1 VSVARLILVP
11 MIALAGAACRDPAGR
26 SDAGPTGVAG
36 TAGSAAG
43 AGGTGGAGAPGGSG
57 GVTAS
62 GGSLG
67 GPGGTTGAAGATGGS
82 AGTTGSGG
90 VSGGSGGASSGGT
103 AGAGVDPDG
112 GSADAVDAGLALEP
126 IRITEGK
133 QDAAASY
140 HDLHFIGAGLD
151 QYEGDVVTFRIG
163 PTSGTWR
170 TATGQTRIVQGAF
183 DILFPQVV
191 APVYETKI
199 AHIDADGNGQCDAS
213 EPVFLDNGLQ
223 NMDSTLTFTPGAVQV
238 RQATAGMCDT
248 IRNWPFL

>member
-36 TAGSAAG
+36 TGGSAAG

-67 GPGGTTGAAGATGGS
+67 GPGGTTGAAG
-82 AGTTGSGG
+82 
-90 VSGGSGGASSGGT
+90 
-103 AGAGVDPDG
+103 
-112 GSADAVDAGLALEP
+112 ADAVDAGLALEP

-199 AHIDADGNGQCDAS
+199 AHVDADGNGQCDAS

-248 IRNWPFL
+248 IKNWPFL